1 MSCLGKRESQDE
13 ADLAGAAES
22 PEGLELGRG
31 RASILPSY
39 RFSGRRGLTPRRFH
53 SLSTRTRIGS
63 VSPRALLK

>member
-1 MSCLGKRESQDE
+1 VSCLGKRESQDE

-39 RFSGRRGLTPRRFH
+39 RFSKGG
-53 SLSTRTRIGS
+53 G
-63 VSPRALLK
+63 A

>member
-1 MSCLGKRESQDE
+1 MHVFLGQLGGNVSCLGKRESQDE

-39 RFSGRRGLTPRRFH
+39 RFSKGG
-53 SLSTRTRIGS
+53 G
-63 VSPRALLK
+63 A